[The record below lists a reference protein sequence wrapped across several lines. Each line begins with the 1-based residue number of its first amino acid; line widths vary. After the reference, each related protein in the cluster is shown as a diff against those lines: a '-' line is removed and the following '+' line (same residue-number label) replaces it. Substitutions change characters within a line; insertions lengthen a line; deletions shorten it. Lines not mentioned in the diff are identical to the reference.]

1 MIRLASETISSAAQD
16 RLNYL
21 QRQVDE
27 QADFEQK
34 ASRADSL
41 WRNKSG
47 SETGKAAFDEIR
59 NTLIKMCISV
69 EVCNYCEQNEAN
81 DIEHIY
87 PKSLFPEK
95 AFVWEN
101 YLLAC
106 KQCNTAYKLDSFA
119 VLDGQDNLIDLARG
133 VEPPNQ
139 RGAFI
144 NPRIEDP
151 SSFMLINPES
161 FTFEILPGLAKA
173 DEHKAVKTCEILSLN
188 ERDELIVARKV
199 AAQYFYHRLEMLSRI
214 LNANSIAAIEQIL
227 SPYDRYL
234 DDNLSVEELKSTIKE
249 AFKQDIQKHQ
259 HPSVWYSVKVIE
271 SQMDVKWKTLFEI
284 IPEALQW

>member
-16 RLNYL
+16 RLNHL

-27 QADFEQK
+27 QIDFEQK

-41 WRNKSG
+41 WHNKSG
-47 SETGKAAFDEIR
+47 SEIGKKAFDEIR
-59 NTLIKMCISV
+59 YTLTKMCVSV

-87 PKSLFPEK
+87 PKLLFPGK

-106 KQCNTAYKLDSFA
+106 KQCNTAYKLDSFV
-119 VLDGQDNLIDLARG
+119 VLDEQDDLIEVVRG
-133 VEPPNQ
+133 IEPFNE

-144 NPRIEDP
+144 NPRIENP
-151 SSFMLINPES
+151 SLFMLINPES
-161 FTFEILPGLAKA
+161 FTYEILPGLAKA
-173 DEHKAVKTCEILSLN
+173 DEHKAVKTCEILCLN
-188 ERDELIVARKV
+188 ERDELIAARKV
-199 AAQYFYHRLEMLSRI
+199 AAKYFYHRLEMLSRI
-214 LNANSIAAIEQIL
+214 LNASSIPAIEQIL

-234 DDNLSVEELKSTIKE
+234 DDTLSLEQLKSTIKE
-249 AFKQDIQKHQ
+249 GFKQDIQMHQ
-259 HPSVWYSVKVIE
+259 HPSVWYSIKVIE
-271 SQMDVKWKTLFEI
+271 SQMDVKWKALFDV

>member
-16 RLNYL
+16 RLNHL

-27 QADFEQK
+27 QTDFEQK
-34 ASRADSL
+34 ALRADSL
-41 WRNKSG
+41 WSNKSG
-47 SETGKAAFDEIR
+47 SKIGKAAFDEIR
-59 NTLIKMCISV
+59 NTLTTMCISV
-69 EVCNYCEQNEAN
+69 EVCIYCEQNEAN

-87 PKSLFPEK
+87 PKSLFPGK

-119 VLDGQDNLIDLARG
+119 VLNEQDDLIELVRNID
-133 VEPPNQ
+133 PPNQ

-151 SSFMLINPES
+151 SSFMLINHES
-161 FTFEILPGLAKA
+161 FTFEILPDLAKA

-188 ERDELIVARKV
+188 ERDELIASRRVT
-199 AAQYFYHRLEMLSRI
+199 AQYFYHRLEMLSRI
-214 LNANSIAAIEQIL
+214 LSADELSEIDEIL
-227 SPYDRYL
+227 TPYDRYL
-234 DDNLSVEELKSTIKE
+234 DDGLSIEELKTSIKE
-249 AFKQDIQKHQ
+249 GFKQDIQKHQ
-259 HPSVWYSVKVIE
+259 HPSVWHSIKIIE
-271 SQMDVKWKTLFEI
+271 SQMDIKWKALFDI

>member
-16 RLNYL
+16 RLNHL
-21 QRQVDE
+21 QGQVDE
-27 QADFEQK
+27 QAGFEQK
-34 ASRADSL
+34 ALRADSL

-59 NTLIKMCISV
+59 NTLTKMCISV

-87 PKSLFPEK
+87 PKSLFPGK

-119 VLDGQDNLIDLARG
+119 VLDEQDDLIELVRD

-151 SSFMLINPES
+151 SAFMLINPES
-161 FTFEILPGLAKA
+161 FTYEILPGLAKA

-188 ERDELIVARKV
+188 ERDELLEARKS
-199 AAQYFYHRLEMLSRI
+199 AAKYYFERLDRLSRI
-214 LNANSIAAIEQIL
+214 LSANSIADIRQIL
-227 SPYDRYL
+227 NPYDRYL
-234 DDNLSVEELKSTIKE
+234 DANLTLDEHKLLLKGLYK
-249 AFKQDIQKHQ
+249 KDIQKHQ
-259 HPSVWYSVKVIE
+259 HPSVWYSIKVIE
-271 SQMDVKWKTLFEI
+271 SQMDVKWKTIFDA

>member
-188 ERDELIVARKV
+188 ERDELIVARKS
-199 AAQYFYHRLEMLSRI
+199 AANYYFERLDRLSRI
-214 LNANSIAAIEQIL
+214 LSANSINEIKQIL
-227 SPYDRYL
+227 TPYDRYL
-234 DDNLSVEELKSTIKE
+234 DANLTLEELKLLLKDLY
-249 AFKQDIQKHQ
+249 KQDIQKHQ

>member
-16 RLNYL
+16 RLNHL
-21 QRQVDE
+21 QGQVDE
-27 QADFEQK
+27 QANFEQK
-34 ASRADSL
+34 ALRVDSL

-59 NTLIKMCISV
+59 NTLTKMCISV

-87 PKSLFPEK
+87 PKSLFPGK
-95 AFVWEN
+95 AFVWDN

-119 VLDGQDNLIDLARG
+119 VLNEQDDLIDLARG
-133 VEPPNQ
+133 VEPPHH

-151 SSFMLINPES
+151 SSFMLINHES
-161 FTFEILPGLAKA
+161 FTFEILPDLAKA

-188 ERDELIVARKV
+188 ERDELIAARKV
-199 AAQYFYHRLEMLSRI
+199 AAKYFYHRIEMLSRI

-234 DDNLSVEELKSTIKE
+234 DDTLSLEELKSTIKE
-249 AFKQDIQKHQ
+249 GFKQDIQKHQ

-271 SQMDVKWKTLFEI
+271 SQMDVKWKALFDI